1 MVHVNHAS
9 RVTRYAS
16 RLNKERVVF
25 MKKYSIILSILLIF
39 LISYFLSDTRES
51 RGVDVRILAISS
63 FNIIPDS
70 PGERYVGT
78 GLADTVITKLST
90 IEGLRLIER
99 TQLERAKKRIGLGQD
114 EMITEDIAFKLA
126 DMLKADIVM
135 LGTIQASRDK
145 FKVSTK
151 TLDAK
156 TKDIKVFTSDSIYM
170 GEGIK
175 GIENNIEPLNNVHD
189 QIARNVTD
197 IMGVKL
203 SEKQEEAVK
212 KDFTA
217 SGSAYISYAKARD
230 FYVRYTKE
238 DNEKA
243 IELFQNAINIDPSY
257 ALAWAGLGDA
267 CAQKAG
273 PFKSNETGVFEKS
286 IEASKK
292 AIELDP
298 DLPEGYKSLALAYTY
313 RGVYEKND
321 SDINEAIS
329 NYNKA
334 LEFNSYYV
342 DAYLNLGK
350 IYVFKG
356 DVQKA
361 LVNCQKALELDP
373 GYSHGHLYMGI
384 VYMKQEKHKDSLSEF
399 DRSIELENQMKSFD
413 STVVLNASV
422 LKGMSLIVLQKYDDA
437 LTSLNRA
444 LEINPDYPVT
454 HFALGTLYAL
464 QDDKIKAEEEI
475 NIYLKLDPNGEYAE
489 RAKEI
494 LEKMK
499 E

>member
-1 MVHVNHAS
+1 
-9 RVTRYAS
+9 
-16 RLNKERVVF
+16 
-25 MKKYSIILSILLIF
+25 MKKSYVILSILLIF
-39 LISYFLSDTRES
+39 FVSYFLSVTRES
-51 RGVDVRILAISS
+51 RGVDLRVLAISS
-63 FNIIPDS
+63 FNIIPDNA
-70 PGERYVGT
+70 GERYVGT

-135 LGTIQASRDK
+135 LGTIQTSRDK

-151 TLDAK
+151 TLDVK
-156 TKDIKVFTSDSIYM
+156 TKDVRVFTSDAMYM
-170 GEGIK
+170 GEGVK
-175 GIENNIEPLNNVHD
+175 GIENNIEPLNNVQE
-189 QIARNVTD
+189 QIAKNVTD

-203 SEKQEEAVK
+203 SEKQEEVVK
-212 KDFTA
+212 KDFTN
-217 SGSAYISYAKARD
+217 SGTAYISYAKARD
-230 FYVRYTKE
+230 FYVKYIKE

-243 IELFQNAINIDPSY
+243 IELFQDAINKDGAY
-257 ALAWAGLGDA
+257 ALAYAGLGDA
-267 CAQKAG
+267 YAQKAG
-273 PFKSNETGVFEKS
+273 PFKSSETGMFEKS
-286 IEASKK
+286 IEAGKK

-298 DLPEGYKSLALAYTY
+298 ALPEGYKSLGLAYTY

-321 SDINEAIS
+321 DYIKEAIN
-329 NYNKA
+329 NYTKA
-334 LEFNSYYV
+334 LEFNPYYV

-356 DVQKA
+356 DTEKA
-361 LVNCQKALELDP
+361 LEKCQKALELDP
-373 GYSHGHLYMGI
+373 GYSQVHLYLGI
-384 VYMKQEKHKDSLSEF
+384 VYMKQEKHKDSLQEF
-399 DRSIELENQMKSFD
+399 DRAIELENQMKTPD

-437 LTSLNRA
+437 LEALNRA

-464 QDDKIKAEEEI
+464 KDDKVKAEEEI
-475 NIYLKLDPNGEYAE
+475 NLYLKLDPQGEYAE